1 MMTAKVELAHLHRE
15 DKWSNWGQDHGEMMQ
30 KPHSIKRTH
39 KVKRKGR
46 LIRSERSTENRAEA
60 GEVGVAGLQSCFGL

>member
-1 MMTAKVELAHLHRE
+1 
-15 DKWSNWGQDHGEMMQ
+15 MQ